1 MDIEKERLAFEQSIL
16 PNGLS
21 NAVCWTGESYEFKGG
36 GRCMTQDYFE
46 VWMKAK
52 AHAAEMAKPEQ
63 ECNLECSNGWYFLST
78 HSDCGD
84 YYRITSD
91 MGKDEC
97 LAYAERNNYRIVE

>member
-1 MDIEKERLAFEQSIL
+1 MNIEEEREAFEKIFAEKFPATNRSAKDGGYDAQSQKSIAWEGWQL
-16 PNGLS
+16 
-21 NAVCWTGESYEFKGG
+21 
-36 GRCMTQDYFE
+36 
-46 VWMKAK
+46 AK
-52 AHAAEMAKPEQ
+52 AHAEETAKPEQ
-63 ECNLECSNGWYFLST
+63 ECNLECSNGWCFLST